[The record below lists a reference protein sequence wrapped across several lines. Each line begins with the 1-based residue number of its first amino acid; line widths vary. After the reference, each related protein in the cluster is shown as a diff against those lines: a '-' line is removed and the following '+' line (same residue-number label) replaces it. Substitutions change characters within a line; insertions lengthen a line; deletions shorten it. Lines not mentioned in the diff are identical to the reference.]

1 MAERHHRG
9 VLVRRAL
16 DLLELLAGS
25 PRPLT
30 VAELHEAVRL
40 AGHRRGVRTVYRDVE
55 LLEQAGLVER
65 LPREGSTEP
74 VRATHRLVRIGRAS
88 STGR

>member
-16 DLLELLAGS
+16 GLLELLAGS

-40 AGHRRGVRTVYRDVE
+40 AGHRRGVRTVYRDVD

-65 LPREGSTEP
+65 LPRDGLRQP
-74 VRATHRLVRIGRAS
+74 IRATHRLVRIGRHVRAQ
-88 STGR
+88 